1 MAAPAGAF
9 VMRNASVKFGG
20 TEYANQV
27 SKARFVPDTPIQ
39 TMRTLVPDGIVQ
51 DVDSTA
57 WTLELSGIQDLV
69 TAQGLARYLF
79 ENEGDTVACLVQ
91 PRASAGVVVGCNV
104 ILVPT
109 ELGGEQGDWA
119 QFEIELPV
127 IGAPTLDDTP

>member
-9 VMRNASVKFGG
+9 VMRNASVKFAG

-27 SKARFVPDTPIQ
+27 SKVRFVPDTPIQ

-51 DVDSTA
+51 DIDSTA
-57 WTLELSGIQDLV
+57 WTLELSGIQDLTV
-69 TAQGLARYLF
+69 AQGLARYLF
-79 ENEGDTVACLVQ
+79 DNEGTTVACLVQ
-91 PRASAGVVVGCNV
+91 PKATAGVVVGCNV
-104 ILVPT
+104 ILVPA

-127 IGAPTLDDTP
+127 VGKPTLDDTP

>member
-9 VMRNASVKFGG
+9 VMRNAVVKFGS
-20 TEYANQV
+20 TDYANQV

-79 ENEGDTVACLVQ
+79 ENEGDTVAVKVQ
-91 PRASAGVVVGCNV
+91 PKAGGVEVQASV

-127 IGAPTLDDTP
+127 IGAPVLDDTP

>member
-9 VMRNASVKFGG
+9 VMRNAVVTFGA
-20 TEYANQV
+20 TDYANQV

-51 DVDSTA
+51 DIDSTA
-57 WTLELSGIQDLV
+57 WTLELSGIQDL
-69 TAQGLARYLF
+69 TEAQGLARYLF
-79 ENEGDTVACLVQ
+79 DNSGDTVAVEVE
-91 PRASAGVVVGCNV
+91 PKSGGVSVTANV
-104 ILVPT
+104 IIVPT

-127 IGAPTLDDTP
+127 IGQPTLTDPA

>member
-9 VMRNASVKFGG
+9 VMRNAVVTFGASA
-20 TEYANQV
+20 YSNQV

-51 DVDSTA
+51 DIDSTA

-69 TAQGLARYLF
+69 AARGLSRYLF
-79 ENEGDTVACLVQ
+79 DNNGDTVTVEVEPKAGGVSVT
-91 PRASAGVVVGCNV
+91 ASV
-104 ILVPT
+104 IVVPT

-127 IGAPTLDDTP
+127 IGQPTLTDPA

>member
-9 VMRNASVKFGG
+9 VMRNAVVTFGA
-20 TEYANQV
+20 TAYTNQI
-27 SKARFVPDTPIQ
+27 SKVRFVPDTPIQ

-57 WTLELSGIQDLV
+57 WTLELAGIQDL
-69 TAQGLARYLF
+69 TDAQGLARYLF
-79 ENEGDTVACLVQ
+79 ENNGDTVAVTCEPKSGGVEIT
-91 PRASAGVVVGCNV
+91 ASV

-119 QFEIELPV
+119 QFDIELPV
-127 IGAPTLDDTP
+127 IGQPTLTDPA